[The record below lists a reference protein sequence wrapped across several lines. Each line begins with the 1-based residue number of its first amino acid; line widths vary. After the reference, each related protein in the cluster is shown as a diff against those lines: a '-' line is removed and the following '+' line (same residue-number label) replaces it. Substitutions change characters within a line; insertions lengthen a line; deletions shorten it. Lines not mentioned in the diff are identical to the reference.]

1 MAQPLRVVPR
11 QTREARR
18 NPKVNEQRK
27 LRSFFSVDWKNPQDV
42 VNFVGGMWDTRRS
55 RRSWLER
62 QWYINI
68 AFYMGHQ
75 WLEWDESR
83 GQLYQPTAPPWRVR
97 LTANL
102 VQGVARKIMST
113 ILRQKPVFTVVPAT
127 GDAEDVIAARLQEKV
142 LKYYWGGPFEADTK
156 LVDAMV
162 WMTTTG
168 LGVWR
173 LHWDPTKSNEVTLS
187 SDDVTDK
194 NLISD
199 LKKLEK
205 KGENKVNLGEA
216 VLEQKSPF
224 QIDPDPWATNFESLP
239 WLIDTTMRPVE
250 WVQDKYPKTGKDV
263 QADDEDDLHF
273 FEKRIADL
281 AGPASATFT
290 GGRSSLAGVRGNQSM
305 VNVHEV
311 WALPFGKFNRGIY
324 AVVADDTVLDIRQ
337 NQYRANGQVALPYSF
352 FEEIGV
358 PGRLW
363 PTCAL
368 EQSISLQAEYNRGRS
383 QIIENRN
390 QMSRPK
396 WLVPEGA
403 NIGDYALTSE
413 PGEVVRHT
421 FGHQPTMSVP
431 PPLPNYVI
439 KTLELA
445 RSDIQDVSQIHDVS
459 QGKQPGSVRAG
470 RAIVALQEQDASVL
484 APTILMIEKALEK
497 FGSMAMEL
505 ISRKVKENRLV
516 KITGKNDLY
525 EVQEFLGAD
534 FLGSNKDKPGVN
546 YFDVRVKIGS
556 QLPLTPDARR
566 QFITELAQSGILDV
580 VADKAKIL
588 ELLELGSEEPLYD
601 LARLDKANQ
610 RQENRIMMTGVA
622 MEVQDYD
629 DDLVHLEALINF
641 QKTPEYAEKRDERID
656 LIFQDHRSQHEQNQ
670 QVKEQGQ
677 GVQQPDL
684 QQLQQGVSTEDA
696 LARSVAQART
706 PQGI

>member
-1 MAQPLRVVPR
+1 MPQPLRVVSRGGGQPR
-11 QTREARR
+11 AKVREERR
-18 NPKVNEQRK
+18 VK
-27 LRSFFSVDWKNPQDV
+27 SFHSVDWTSPEDIV
-42 VNFVGGMWDTRRS
+42 SFVGGMWDTRRA
-55 RRSWLER
+55 RRQWLER

-83 GQLYQPTAPPWRVR
+83 GQLYQPAAPPWRVR

-102 VQGVARKIMST
+102 VQGVARKIMAT

-127 GDAEDVIAARLQEKV
+127 GDPEDIIAARLQEKV
-142 LKYYWGGPFEADTK
+142 LKYYWGGPFEADQK
-156 LVDAMV
+156 LIEALV

-168 LGVWR
+168 LGAWR
-173 LHWDPTKSNEVTLS
+173 LHWDPTKSDEVNLS
-187 SDDVTDK
+187 ETDVKDESLMK
-194 NLISD
+194 D
-199 LKKLEK
+199 LKKLK
-205 KGENKVNLGEA
+205 KQGKNKINLGEA
-216 VLEQKSPF
+216 VLESKSPF
-224 QIDPDPWATNFESLP
+224 QIDPDPWATRFEDLQ

-250 WVQDKYPKTGKDV
+250 WVHDRYPDTGKDV
-263 QADDEDDLHF
+263 GPEDSDDLHF

-281 AGPASATFT
+281 AGPSSATFT
-290 GGRSSLAGVRGNQSM
+290 GGRSSLAGVRGDQDM

-311 WALPFGKFNRGIY
+311 WALPFGKYSRGIY
-324 AVVADDTVLDIRQ
+324 AAVAGDTVLDVRK

-352 FEEIGV
+352 FEEIKV

-368 EQSISLQAEYNRGRS
+368 EQAISLQAEYNRGRS

-403 NIGDYALTSE
+403 NVGDYALTSE
-413 PGEVVRHT
+413 PGEVVKHT
-421 FGHQPTMSVP
+421 FGHEPKMSTP

-445 RSDIQDVSQIHDVS
+445 RSDIQDVTQIHDVS

-470 RAIVALQEQDASVL
+470 KAIVALQEQDASIL
-484 APTILMIEKALEK
+484 APTILCIEKALEK
-497 FGSMAMEL
+497 FGGMSMEL
-505 ISRKVKENRLV
+505 LSRKIKEERLV

-525 EVQEFLGAD
+525 EVQEFLGTD
-534 FLGSNKDKPGVN
+534 LIGESKDKPGVN

-566 QFITELAQSGILDV
+566 QFITELAQAGILN
-580 VADKAKIL
+580 AQENPSDKRMLL
-588 ELLELGSEEPLYD
+588 ELLEIGTDEPLYD
-601 LARLDKANQ
+601 TARLDFANQ
-610 RQENRIMMTGVA
+610 RQENRIMLDGIP

-629 DDLVHLEALINF
+629 DDTVHLEAMINF
-641 QKTPEYAEKRDERID
+641 QKTPEYAERRDEKID
-656 LIFQDHRSQHEQNQ
+656 LIFQDHRAQHEQNLALKQ
-670 QVKEQGQ
+670 QGQ
-677 GVQQPDL
+677 GVQEPDL
-684 QQLQQGVSTEDA
+684 TQLEGVATAEEQ

-706 PQGI
+706 PLE